1 MVIPFRRFGHLIG
14 LIFNNLTIQV
24 VLTSRSLLDVYIG
37 IVKYYPVCCN
47 NIERRLIKIQ
57 TLFPIN
63 INSTP
68 RIITQHIFTLTVNLF
83 KGFFLS
89 GKYGYFKL
97 HICN

>member
-1 MVIPFRRFGHLIG
+1 MIG
-14 LIFNNLTIQV
+14 LIFNTLKIYV

-37 IVKYYPVCCN
+37 IVKYYPLCDN
-47 NIERRLIKIQ
+47 NIERHLIKIQ

-68 RIITQHIFTLTVNLF
+68 LIITQHIITLTINLF
-83 KGFFLS
+83 NGLFLS

-97 HICN
+97 HVCN